1 MATPDGKRRKKID
14 FTTVPSVGQFCNSI
28 RFNPVDGDIS
38 FRRAECLRTVFLSI
52 SLLIG
57 GINSHVLVAMAPPN
71 VKIDNLFG
79 NLKELQKGRLSLEQN
94 LEELRAKKRGL
105 ESALEEASARQ
116 AQAKYV
122 NLKMRETL
130 KIAQHKVN
138 QTQQQHASIR
148 VEADAKGKR
157 VSQLNKRIEGERGK
171 QTEEMLQFGE
181 QIAELSERFTSAKNY
196 HSDESLQ
203 QQISQTG
210 QESFGF
216 ETKEAVCTEE
226 VEELQK
232 QQSENVQEQGDDL
245 LYLKCIFRENLV
257 KH

>member
-1 MATPDGKRRKKID
+1 
-14 FTTVPSVGQFCNSI
+14 
-28 RFNPVDGDIS
+28 
-38 FRRAECLRTVFLSI
+38 
-52 SLLIG
+52 
-57 GINSHVLVAMAPPN
+57 MAPPN
-71 VKIDNLFG
+71 VKVENLFG
-79 NLKELQKGRLSLEQN
+79 NLKELQKGRSSLEQN

-157 VSQLNKRIEGERGK
+157 VSHLNKRIEEERGK

-181 QIAELSERFTSAKNY
+181 QIADLAERFNSAKNH
-196 HSDESLQ
+196 HSDENLQ
-203 QQISQTG
+203 QHILQTE
-210 QESFGF
+210 QETSAFQA
-216 ETKEAVCTEE
+216 KEAVCTAEIE
-226 VEELQK
+226 KLQK
-232 QQSENVQEQGDDL
+232 QESENVQEQGDNQF
-245 LYLKCIFRENLV
+245 II
-257 KH
+257 